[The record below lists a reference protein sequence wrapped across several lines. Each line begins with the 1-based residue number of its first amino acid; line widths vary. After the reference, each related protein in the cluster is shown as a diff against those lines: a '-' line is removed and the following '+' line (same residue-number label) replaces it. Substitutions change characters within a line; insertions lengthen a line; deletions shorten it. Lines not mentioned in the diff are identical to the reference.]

1 MAPHITLTL
10 ASAHRIVLVKPI
22 ARRTR
27 HRRPW
32 RWLFLCLLACAFAL
46 SANIAW
52 AQTTPVSQADSDA
65 NRLVLDPAAGR
76 GWQGAWNTDTLSVAW
91 GDWDGDGDL
100 DLALGNDWDAPSQ
113 VYANDGGTLYLAW
126 EEPPREDDR
135 YPYTESVA
143 WGDWDGDGDLDLALG
158 NWGNPSQVYAN
169 DGGTLYLAWE
179 EPLDDN
185 SPNAY

>member
-1 MAPHITLTL
+1 
-10 ASAHRIVLVKPI
+10 
-22 ARRTR
+22 
-27 HRRPW
+27 
-32 RWLFLCLLACAFAL
+32 
-46 SANIAW
+46 
-52 AQTTPVSQADSDA
+52 
-65 NRLVLDPAAGR
+65 
-76 GWQGAWNTDTLSVAW
+76 
-91 GDWDGDGDL
+91 
-100 DLALGNDWDAPSQ
+100 
-113 VYANDGGTLYLAW
+113 LAW

-185 SPNAY
+185 SPNAYTRSVAWGDWDGDGDLDLALGDGGYDPRSPSRVYANESGILTLAWEEPPGVYASGSYGMTQSVAWGDWDGDGDLDLALGNAWGAPSQVYSNDTGTLTRVWEEPLDDNDWYGDTS